1 MGVKQKSLRRVFT
14 GFILRIGLEML
25 IGGVLLA
32 AIFIAAMFFGL
43 IIPANFSEQYA
54 NDVMEKAGEQEY
66 ARDVIPEIG
75 DFVTYYLTDDSGN
88 VTQSNRSW
96 SVGKPLREEPKSG
109 LVFGQSYYV
118 KKAFPDGTLYLEYY
132 MRTSYPS
139 GFLNRYFISP
149 EYVLAILAFIMM
161 LLIVILNVRRMEKLF
176 KKELRPLGEAA
187 EQISIDNLD
196 VNIAPSSI
204 TEVQRVEDSFLKMKD
219 ELADSLGREWQAQ
232 RNQRA
237 QIAALA
243 HDLKT
248 PLTVILGNL
257 DLLSETD
264 ITDDQHQM
272 IETSIGEVK
281 HSEDYIGILVDMAR
295 NTGEVEIKRAPVAL
309 QGFFGNIESKALV
322 LCENRQVRLKTS
334 YQFSD
339 ASYSGDRDRIERAV
353 MNLISNAIDYSPE
366 DEAVELSAACAD
378 GTLTI
383 TVRDHGEG
391 FPAEMLKSGVG
402 LFKMGESSRSSKKH
416 YGIGLYMAENT
427 AKLHNGSL
435 AISNCADGGAEVKMV
450 LE

>member
-25 IGGVLLA
+25 IGGTLLA
-32 AIFIAAMFFGL
+32 VVYFVGMVFGFIL
-43 IIPANFSEQYA
+43 PANYLEQYA
-54 NDVMEKAGEQEY
+54 ESVMEKAEQHEN
-66 ARDVIPEIG
+66 AGDVIPDIENYI
-75 DFVTYYLTDDSGN
+75 TYYLVDEDGTI
-88 VTQSNRSW
+88 TRSNHKGT
-96 SVGKPLREEPKSG
+96 VGKAIVEGPRTSL
-109 LVFGQSYYV
+109 LNGQNYYV
-118 KKAFPDGTLYLEYY
+118 KKTFSDGTLYLEYY
-132 MRTSYPS
+132 LRSCYPS
-139 GFLNRYFISP
+139 ATLNRYFISP
-149 EYVLAILAFIMM
+149 EYAAGILAFIMV
-161 LLIVILNVRRMEKLF
+161 LIIVILNVRRMEKLF

-196 VNIAPSSI
+196 VKIAPSSI

-219 ELADSLGREWQAQ
+219 ELSDSLSREWQAQ

-264 ITDDQHQM
+264 ITEDQRQM

-281 HSEDYIGILVDMAR
+281 HSEDYIGILVDMAK
-295 NTGEVEIKRAPVAL
+295 NTGDIEIKRTPVEL
-309 QGFFGNIESKALV
+309 KSFFENIESKALV
-322 LCENRQVRLKTS
+322 LCENKKVQFVS
-334 YQFSD
+334 HYQFAD
-339 ASYSGDRDRIERAV
+339 ATYSGDKDRIERAV

-366 DEAVELSAACAD
+366 KEAVELSAACGG

-391 FPAEMLKSGVG
+391 FPEEMLKSGVG
-402 LFKMGESSRSSKKH
+402 LFKMGEASRSSKKH
-416 YGIGLYMAENT
+416 YGIGLFMAENT
-427 AKLHNGSL
+427 AKLHGGTL

>member
-1 MGVKQKSLRRVFT
+1 MGVKQKSLRRIFT

-25 IGGVLLA
+25 IGGALLA
-32 AIFIAAMFFGL
+32 VLFITAMYFGF
-43 IIPANFSEQYA
+43 IIPANYSEQYA
-54 NDVMEKAGEQEY
+54 KSVMETAGEQDY

-75 DFVTYYLTDDSGN
+75 DFVTYYLTDDSGV
-88 VTQSNRSW
+88 VTRSNRSW
-96 SVGKPLREEPKSG
+96 SVGKPLREEPRGG
-109 LVFGQSYYV
+109 LVFGQSYYI

-132 MRTSYPS
+132 MRSSYPS
-139 GFLNRYFISP
+139 GSLNRYFISP
-149 EYVLAILAFIMM
+149 EYVLAILAFIMV
-161 LLIVILNVRRMEKLF
+161 LLIVILNVRRMAKLF
-176 KKELRPLGEAA
+176 QKELRPLGEAA
-187 EQISIDNLD
+187 EKISIDNLD

-204 TEVQRVEDSFLKMKD
+204 MEVQRVEDSFLKMKD

-232 RNQRA
+232 RDQRA

-264 ITDDQHQM
+264 ITDDQRQM
-272 IETSIGEVK
+272 IEASIAEVK

-295 NTGEVEIKRAPVAL
+295 NTGEVEIKRAPVEL
-309 QGFFGNIESKALV
+309 KSFFENIENKALV
-322 LCENRQVRLKTS
+322 LCENKKVRLETR
-334 YQFSD
+334 YRLSD
-339 ASYSGDRDRIERAV
+339 PAYSGDKDRIERAV

-366 DEAVELSAACAD
+366 DGVVELSADCTD
-378 GTLTI
+378 DTLTI

-391 FPAEMLKSGVG
+391 FPAEFLKSGVG

-416 YGIGLYMAENT
+416 YGIGLFMAGNT

-435 AISNCADGGAEVKMV
+435 TISNCQDGGAEVRMV